1 LSAFAVLATTVIL
14 GASAATAANQNA
26 SNSADSAAANA
37 SLTKQGAGQN
47 QNANS
52 SSGSDGCYSF
62 CTGGGGNLTLQSQF
76 LGQAAFTD
84 QWASSAALAK
94 QNAVNA
100 NVPVTIVG
108 KGHVGSSPSSA
119 NQWADNSANSN
130 ATNASATKQGAD
142 QNQNANSS
150 SGSGGCYK
158 FCTGGGGNIT
168 KQGQDLAQLA
178 KTDQNAE
185 SAALAKQNLVNANVP
200 VTIVGSSG
208 KDGHDGQDGWKGFD
222 GGWGK
227 GSGANQNAS
236 NSASSAAANA
246 SLTHQGANQ
255 NQNSNA
261 SSGTSGGGKFA
272 TGGGGNIT
280 AQGQDLVQLAK
291 TQQGAI
297 SAAVAGQFNTN
308 ASSPVD
314 IG

>member
-1 LSAFAVLATTVIL
+1 MLTTTIL
-14 GASAATAANQNA
+14 LGTSAATAADQKA

-47 QNANS
+47 QDANS

-84 QWASSAALAK
+84 QWAASAALAK

-108 KGHVGSSPSSA
+108 KGTVHSSPSSA
-119 NQWADNSANSN
+119 NQWADNSANSS
-130 ATNASATKQGAD
+130 ATNASATKQDAD

-150 SGSGGCYK
+150 SGSSGCYK

-178 KTDQNAE
+178 KTHQAAE
-185 SAALAKQNLVNANVP
+185 SEALAKQNLVNANVP
-200 VTIVGSSG
+200 VTIVGSSKDG
-208 KDGHDGQDGWKGFD
+208 KDGKDGYGGWGWN

-227 GSGANQNAS
+227 DSGANQHATNHAYS
-236 NSASSAAANA
+236 TSANA
-246 SLTHQGANQ
+246 SATHQGANQ

-280 AQGQDLVQLAK
+280 AQAQDLVQLAK
-291 TQQGAI
+291 TQQSAL
-297 SAAVAGQFNTN
+297 SAALASQLNTN
-308 ASSPVD
+308 VASPVN